1 MLHICRN
8 FKHSQTV
15 KAIRAHELRLMT
27 ALQWRLNAPNAFE
40 VAETLLHLL
49 LHFLKTENTT
59 ARCADAAS
67 PAPPFLPAAEATLRE
82 FMAVCLDVALYHE
95 HFLRF
100 PPSTVGLAAIMVRI

>member
-15 KAIRAHELRLMT
+15 KTIRAHELRLMT

-40 VAETLLHLL
+40 VAETLHHLL

-59 ARCADAAS
+59 ARCADAVLNWYLLGRKQANRLFYYQINS
-67 PAPPFLPAAEATLRE
+67 YR
-82 FMAVCLDVALYHE
+82 H
-95 HFLRF
+95 
-100 PPSTVGLAAIMVRI
+100 